1 MLKFALLFLALA
13 TPLLAMTNDY
23 PDCDGTINNQT
34 VIDATPQL
42 IGSVTNGKRYTI
54 QSSINSTHLDI
65 LVLQGSW
72 YDIGYAYGTLM
83 KSELNTQLPL
93 YYEYIVNQTEVY
105 IELLKDYLPIYLK
118 WLPNLM
124 SLGKKELLAA
134 LLGLQYQ
141 FNQPYT
147 PQRYL
152 DQFQGMADA
161 TGLDVKYII
170 KLNLFPELIRAQCS
184 MAGIWGSAS
193 ADGNLLQLRA
203 LDWQFNAYMVNF
215 PEAIIYFP
223 TEAGSN
229 PFATF
234 GFTGMIGAISG
245 YSNKVAISEK
255 VWLPQSTAYKSE
267 LGEPFAYVLRDILQ
281 FGNDLES
288 SIGIVSEAK
297 RTCRIHV
304 GIGAHKDNSFEGL
317 QISYNELYIFNDKNY
332 TNYTDAHPQ
341 MDGVMYW
348 DKHPQP
354 SKNKCLGQV
363 LSQNLGHMDA
373 EFLYNKLAPLHKT
386 GDTQIVVYDFA
397 RETVYLSYSDPQT
410 GALAYAR
417 PLLKLDMGYLLNQTN
432 FF

>member
-1 MLKFALLFLALA
+1 MKVALLFLALA

-34 VIDATPQL
+34 VFDGTPQL
-42 IGSVTNGKRYTI
+42 IDSVTNGKRFTI
-54 QSSINSTHLDI
+54 QSSSNDTHLNI
-65 LVLQGSW
+65 LALQGSW
-72 YDIGYAYGTLM
+72 YDMGYAYGKLM
-83 KSELNTQLPL
+83 KSELNTQVPL

-105 IELLKDYLPIYLK
+105 IQLLKDELPMYLK
-118 WLPNLM
+118 WIPNLM
-124 SLGKKELLAA
+124 SLGKRELLDA
-134 LLGLQYQ
+134 LLSLQYQ
-141 FNQPYT
+141 FSTPYT

-161 TGLDVKYII
+161 SGVDLKLLT

-184 MAGIWGSAS
+184 MAGVWGPAS

-229 PFATF
+229 PFTTF
-234 GFTGMIGAISG
+234 GFTAMVGAISG
-245 YSNKVAISEK
+245 YSTKVAISEK
-255 VWLPQSTAYKSE
+255 VWLPGTTALKSFY
-267 LGEPFAYVLRDILQ
+267 GQPFAYVLRDILQ

-288 SIGIVSEAK
+288 SVGIVSEAK

-304 GIGAHKDNSFEGL
+304 GIGARKDNSFEGL
-317 QISYNELYIFNDKNY
+317 EISYNELNIFNDKNY

-354 SKNKCLGQV
+354 SKNKCLGEV
-363 LSQNLGHMDA
+363 LQQNLGHIDA
-373 EFLYNKLAPLHKT
+373 EFLYKTLAPLHKT

-397 RETVYLSYSDPQT
+397 RETVYLSYSDPLT
-410 GALAYAR
+410 GAMAFQR
-417 PLLKLDMGYLLNQTN
+417 PLIKLDMSYYLNQSN